1 MGACLAFPVAK
12 TTFGVCSIEL
22 FFSLFALATI
32 YQALRLHAP
41 CLELQSKCSREIVYV
56 LPPVWQILSIGYFDG
71 LIGLVWTFNIFIAA
85 SSKAAHM
92 AGTRSLST
100 CDQVNTC
107 LLILLLAILEHNKY
121 WTHNYEQKN

>member
-12 TTFGVCSIEL
+12 TTFGVCSIGL
-22 FFSLFALATI
+22 FFFYCALLQLYK

-41 CLELQSKCSREIVYV
+41 CLELQSKCSSEIVYV
-56 LPPVWQILSIGYFDG
+56 LPPVWRILSIGYFDV

-92 AGTRSLST
+92 AGT
-100 CDQVNTC
+100 
-107 LLILLLAILEHNKY
+107 
-121 WTHNYEQKN
+121 